1 MKPSKQT
8 ILNEAV
14 TILRLLVKMYTS
26 GKTSLTC
33 LPDIHQF
40 SSLDEINQIPPVLWI
55 FFYLG

>member
-26 GKTSLTC
+26 GKTSITR
-33 LPDIHQF
+33 LPEIHKF
-40 SSLDEINQIPPVLWI
+40 SELDENNQIPPVLWN
-55 FFYLG
+55 FYLG